1 MCVCLGVGT
10 KSYSSTYRSA
20 AALYNEW
27 LFAFNIFGVLSKWKK
42 TKKQKDDINSEKQVS
57 ILILVIIYYNL
68 ILWANL

>member
-42 TKKQKDDINSEKQVS
+42 KKQKDDINSEKQMSV
-57 ILILVIIYYNL
+57 LIPVIIYYNL
-68 ILWANL
+68 IL

>member
-42 TKKQKDDINSEKQVS
+42 WKDDINSEKQMP
-57 ILILVIIYYNL
+57 ILIPVIIY
-68 ILWANL
+68 